1 MIDLN
6 TLSLARLFDELT
18 SDGSLDRLLAAARC
32 EDLGDS
38 GDVTT
43 SAIVEADLAT
53 RAAGVARGAGV
64 VSGMAAV
71 GRILESFD
79 CAAEVDLVAR
89 DGATCEAGEVL
100 WRLHGLLAPILGAER
115 TLLNIVGRLCGIA
128 TLTARYVREISGTG
142 AVVCDTRKTTP
153 GLRALEKYAVR
164 CGGGTLHR
172 SGLHDA
178 VLMKDNH
185 LAHLDINELTAAVTR
200 AATAARA
207 RHDLRFVEVE
217 VDGAEQLERVLAC
230 PEGLID
236 IILLDNMSPD
246 QLVHAVAMRDAR
258 RPGLL
263 LEASGGIDLDT
274 IAAVARTGVDRI
286 SVGALT
292 HGATSLDVGL
302 EVS

>member
-6 TLSLARLFDELT
+6 TLPLAHLFDELT

-43 SAIVEADLAT
+43 SAIVDAELTA

-64 VSGMAAV
+64 VSGMAAI

-217 VDGAEQLERVLAC
+217 VDGIEQLEQVLAC

-236 IILLDNMSPD
+236 IILLDNMSPEILRD
-246 QLVHAVAMRDAR
+246 AVAMRDAL

-274 IAAVARTGVDRI
+274 IATVARTGVNRI

>member
-6 TLSLARLFDELT
+6 TLPLAHLFDELT

-43 SAIVEADLAT
+43 SAIVDAELTA

-64 VSGMAAV
+64 VSGMAAI

-89 DGATCEAGEVL
+89 DGSTCEAGEVL

-217 VDGAEQLERVLAC
+217 VDGIEQLEQVLAC

-236 IILLDNMSPD
+236 IILLDNMSPEILRD
-246 QLVHAVAMRDAR
+246 AVAMRDAL

-274 IAAVARTGVDRI
+274 IATVARTGVNRI

>member
-6 TLSLARLFDELT
+6 TLSLAHLFDEIT

-32 EDLGDS
+32 EDLGDF

-43 SAIVEADLAT
+43 SAIVDAELTA

-217 VDGAEQLERVLAC
+217 VDGIEQLEQVLAC

-236 IILLDNMSPD
+236 IILLDNMSPEILRD
-246 QLVHAVAMRDAR
+246 AVAMRDAL

-274 IAAVARTGVDRI
+274 IATVARTGVNRI

>member
-6 TLSLARLFDELT
+6 SLSLARLFDELT
-18 SDGSLDRLLAAARC
+18 SDGSLDRLLTAARC
-32 EDLGDS
+32 EDLAEN

-43 SAIVEADLAT
+43 SAIVDADLTA

-64 VSGMAAV
+64 VSGMAAI

-79 CAAEVDLVAR
+79 CAAELDLVAR

-185 LAHLDINELTAAVTR
+185 LAHLDVNELTAAVTR

-217 VDGAEQLERVLAC
+217 VDGIEQLQQVLAC

-236 IILLDNMSPD
+236 IILLDNMSPEI
-246 QLVHAVAMRDAR
+246 LRNAVAMRDAL

-274 IAAVARTGVDRI
+274 IAAVARTGVNRI

>member
-18 SDGSLDRLLAAARC
+18 SDGSPDRLLAAARC

-43 SAIVEADLAT
+43 SAIVEPDLTA

-89 DGATCEAGEVL
+89 DGAACEAGEVL

-185 LAHLDINELTAAVTR
+185 LAHLDIKELTAAVTR

-217 VDGAEQLERVLAC
+217 VDGIEQLEQVLAC

-236 IILLDNMSPD
+236 IILLDNMSPEILRD
-246 QLVHAVAMRDAR
+246 AVAMRDAL
-258 RPGLL
+258 RPGLE

-274 IAAVARTGVDRI
+274 IATVARTGVNRI

>member
-43 SAIVEADLAT
+43 SAIVDAELTA

-185 LAHLDINELTAAVTR
+185 LAHLDIKELTAAVTR

-217 VDGAEQLERVLAC
+217 VDGIEQLQQVLAC

-236 IILLDNMSPD
+236 IILLDNMSPEI
-246 QLVHAVAMRDAR
+246 LRNAVAMRDAL

-274 IAAVARTGVDRI
+274 IAAVARTGVNRI

>member
-18 SDGSLDRLLAAARC
+18 SDGSPDRLLAAARC

-43 SAIVEADLAT
+43 SAIVEPDLTA

-89 DGATCEAGEVL
+89 DGAACEAGEVL

-185 LAHLDINELTAAVTR
+185 LAHLDIKELTAAVTR

-217 VDGAEQLERVLAC
+217 VDGIEQLEQVLAC

-236 IILLDNMSPD
+236 IILLDNMSPEILRD
-246 QLVHAVAMRDAR
+246 AVAMRDAL

-274 IAAVARTGVDRI
+274 IATVARTGVNRI

>member
-6 TLSLARLFDELT
+6 TLSLTALFDELT

-32 EDLGDS
+32 EDLGES

-43 SAIVEADLAT
+43 AAIVDANLTA
-53 RAAGVARGAGV
+53 RAAGVARDAGV

-79 CAAEVDLVAR
+79 CAAELDLVAE
-89 DGATCEAGEVL
+89 DGATCKAGDVL
-100 WRLHGLLAPILGAER
+100 WRLEGRLAPILGVER
-115 TLLNIVGRLCGIA
+115 TLLNIVGRLCGVA
-128 TLTARYVREISGTG
+128 TLTARYVREIEGTG
-142 AVVCDTRKTTP
+142 AIVCDTRKTTP

-185 LAHLDINELTAAVTR
+185 LAHLELGELAAAVTR

-217 VDGAEQLERVLAC
+217 VDELEQLQELLAC
-230 PEGLID
+230 PEALID

-258 RPGLL
+258 RPGLV